1 MELLYTELELD
12 TLFNKKSDLVEF
24 EKFLK
29 AYGIEDSLE
38 DVTLKHTKK
47 RLETLLAIAE
57 EGTDINLVAKKD
69 ILKKLLENLKNHK
82 EQREAMKAVREVYTN
97 EATKDHMDIAELDKS
112 IKHSLREYKKY
123 EHFKKHEQNIA
134 DKWIKTLSK

>member
-1 MELLYTELELD
+1 MELYTELHLEEIFSNEAD
-12 TLFNKKSDLVEF
+12 MKEF

-29 AYGIEDSLE
+29 AYGIEDSLQ

-47 RLETLLAIAE
+47 RLETLLAIAN
-57 EGTDINLVAKKD
+57 EGNDKNLADKKD
-69 ILKKLLENLKNHK
+69 LLKKLIANLKDHK
-82 EQREAMKAVREVYTN
+82 ADREGMKALREVYTH
-97 EATKDHMDIAELDKS
+97 EALHDHMDIKELDKA

-134 DKWIKTLSK
+134 DKWIKCLSK